1 MSPSNELADGSD
13 QLPAYRMILAQVND
27 VLKRP
32 PRRRETIAE
41 FRETWTLLQ
50 QARSQNE
57 THSP

>member
-1 MSPSNELADGSD
+1 
-13 QLPAYRMILAQVND
+13 MILAQVND